1 MKSKIF
7 NRKTVA
13 LLAAV
18 GLTAGLLTPV
28 TTNITF
34 AQDNGI
40 KIGTRTPGDAGEE
53 LSDILDYNDY
63 AGNDQQFITD
73 IEEVLSEYTYITL
86 YNVPEGYS
94 FNLSNEDEEW
104 LYPSFDIYVGGYWPE
119 AKYEFQANYDSTN
132 EIQFVLPSFEDFYST
147 YDETI
152 EGMVVEGTKYVA
164 FDMPDEFTSHD
175 NTWFSADINCSYLD
189 LSFLG
194 DTIFE
199 HSYTISNGIS
209 SVLKTYPDTRVWLSS
224 NEYNSKTFF
233 ANQCYD
239 GSAEVKNTISIN
251 TRDAQEDNYL
261 EEVRDTVR
269 NNPDVD
275 VFSYPA
281 GPEQNNIPAA
291 FFEVFKEEN
300 KGISF
305 DMDYTKGFSYS
316 LIFNQIDTA
325 MDFNPQATVTETEIN
340 GAKAFVFDFEHNGA
354 LPGTMT
360 VRAFVGVENNAPTAY
375 LYYVNEDGTLEKM
388 ESGAKLEL
396 GYAEFT
402 IDHCSSY
409 VVSTEDLTE
418 STVPENPGDSGNEE
432 EQPPVQTPDDN
443 TDVDLTDKDPA
454 DTGASTAAS
463 ALMSMIVLSGA
474 FAGIAGI
481 MRHKAKS

>member
-1 MKSKIF
+1 MKGKIF
-7 NRKTVA
+7 SKKTIA
-13 LLAAV
+13 LFATV
-18 GLTAGLLTPV
+18 GLAAGLLTPL
-28 TTNITF
+28 TSNITF

-40 KIGTRTPGDAGEE
+40 NIGTRTSGDVEEE
-53 LSDILDYNDY
+53 LSDILDYKDY
-63 AGNDQQFITD
+63 AGDDHHFISD
-73 IEEVLSEYTYITL
+73 VKKAMSEYDYLTL
-86 YNVPEGYS
+86 YNIPEEYS
-94 FNLSNEDEEW
+94 LDLTNEVEEW
-104 LYPSFDIYVGGYWPE
+104 SHLSLEIHVGGAAEE
-119 AKYEFQANYDSTN
+119 AKYKIEVSYNNTN
-132 EIQFVLPSFEDFYST
+132 KIHLAFPALEDFLST
-147 YDETI
+147 YDEN
-152 EGMVVEGTKYVA
+152 VENLVDAGTKYVVLN
-164 FDMPDEFTSHD
+164 MPEEIANDEAEIDAYVNLTM
-175 NTWFSADINCSYLD
+175 LG
-189 LSFLG
+189 LG
-194 DTIFE
+194 DVVFA
-199 HSYTISNGIS
+199 H
-209 SVLKTYPDTRVWLSS
+209 TY
-224 NEYNSKTFF
+224 
-233 ANQCYD
+233 YD
-239 GSAEVKNTISIN
+239 GWWTIAEFYPTYFVYVDNYNTENYITFYTDHACDDSGEIEETISIN
-251 TRDAQEDNYL
+251 TWDAQEDDYL
-261 EEVRDTVR
+261 EEVRNTIR
-269 NNPDVD
+269 NYPHINI
-275 VFSYPA
+275 FSYPA
-281 GPEQNNIPAA
+281 GPEQNNIPAD

-305 DMDYTKGFSYS
+305 DMTFTEGLPYS

-325 MDFNPQATVTETEIN
+325 MNFNPQAKVSETEIN

-409 VVSTEDLTE
+409 VVSAEDLTG
-418 STVPENPGDSGNEE
+418 STAPENPGDSGNEE

-481 MRHKAKS
+481 MRHKAKN

>member
-53 LSDILDYNDY
+53 LSDVLDYNDY
-63 AGNDQQFITD
+63 AGNDQQFID
-73 IEEVLSEYTYITL
+73 DVENALSAYTSLTL
-86 YNVPEGYS
+86 YNIPEGYS
-94 FNLSNEDEEW
+94 LDLINEDAEW
-104 LYPSFDIYVGGYWPE
+104 SYPSLDIYVGEAGQD
-119 AKYEFQANYDSTN
+119 AKYEIQASYENTD
-132 EIQFVLPSFEDFYST
+132 EIHLVFPELEEFIST
-147 YDETI
+147 YDETV
-152 EGMVVEGTKYVA
+152 EELVVEGTEYVVLN
-164 FDMPDEFTSHD
+164 MPEVLANNEAKIDVY
-175 NTWFSADINCSYLD
+175 ID
-189 LSFLG
+189 LTMLGLG
-194 DTIFE
+194 DVVYAHTFDAGFWRIAEFYPGFSTSVSNYYTGDNITFYADHDIFDSDE
-199 HSYTISNGIS
+199 I
-209 SVLKTYPDTRVWLSS
+209 KTTV
-224 NEYNSKTFF
+224 
-233 ANQCYD
+233 
-239 GSAEVKNTISIN
+239 SIN
-251 TRDAQEDNYL
+251 TWDAQEDNYL
-261 EEVRDTVR
+261 EEVRDTIR
-269 NNPDVD
+269 NYPYIYI
-275 VFSYPA
+275 FSYPA